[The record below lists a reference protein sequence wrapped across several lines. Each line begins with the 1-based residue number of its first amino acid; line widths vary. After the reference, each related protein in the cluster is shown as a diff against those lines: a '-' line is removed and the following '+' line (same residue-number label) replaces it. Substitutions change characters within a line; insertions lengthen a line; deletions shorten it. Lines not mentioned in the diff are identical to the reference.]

1 MSISKR
7 KWLALGAVLA
17 VLFSGCAANDT
28 PTSEPTSQ
36 PTETTVPPTT
46 AVPDTTPPV
55 IEGVADLR
63 CYLGHNVDLL
73 KGISCFDDMDESPE
87 LTVDDSHVDWT
98 APGSYIVTYTASD
111 DSGNESSATA
121 VLTIIEDNTPP
132 VIYGATDRSLCVGGT
147 IAYRQGVL
155 LTDDTD
161 DSPKLSVDSSGV
173 DLSTPG
179 IYPLVYSATDAAGN
193 VATVEVTVTVHEKLY
208 YFVDEEVIWA
218 KADEIIAEIITED
231 MTQEEQVWAIY
242 YWIRANYSFNGWAD
256 KVDWKQNAYD
266 MIRTGKSDCYGFFA
280 LSKLLFERL
289 GIPNVD
295 VERVRTWEHNGN
307 HYWSV
312 VSVDGGKTWYHYDST
327 PFLAGD
333 VMCLV
338 TDATLDEFSAR
349 NWNCYNRDR
358 STYPATP

>member
-1 MSISKR
+1 MKQNR
-7 KWLALGAVLA
+7 KWMAAALVAAALFAGCGADSA
-17 VLFSGCAANDT
+17 
-28 PTSEPTSQ
+28 PTTEPTAA
-36 PTETTVPPTT
+36 PTETMIPPTT
-46 AVPDTTPPV
+46 TVPDTIPPV
-55 IEGVADLR
+55 LEGVSDIR
-63 CYLGHNVDLL
+63 CYLGHDVDLMN
-73 KGISCFDDMDESPE
+73 GVTVIDELDPNAV
-87 LTVDDSHVDWT
+87 LAVDDSKVDW
-98 APGSYIVTYTASD
+98 AVPGTYEVIYTAED
-111 DSGNESSATA
+111 ESGNQSSAVA

-132 VIYGATDRSLCVGGT
+132 VIYGATDRTLCVGST
-147 IAYRQGVL
+147 IAYRSGVL
-155 LTDDTD
+155 VTDDTD
-161 DSPKLSVDSSGV
+161 ESPKLSVDSSGV

-179 IYPLVYSATDAAGN
+179 TYPLVYSATDAAGN
-193 VATVEVTVTVHEKLY
+193 MTTQEVAVTVHEKLY

-218 KADEIIAEIITED
+218 KADEIISEIITDD

-256 KVDWKQNAYD
+256 NVDWKQNAYD
-266 MIRTGKSDCYGFFA
+266 MIRTGKSDCYGFFP

-295 VERVRTWEHNGN
+295 VERLRTSQSEGH

-338 TDATLDEFSAR
+338 TDEVLDDFNER
-349 NWNCYNRDR
+349 QWNCYNRDR

>member
-1 MSISKR
+1 MKQKSR
-7 KWLALGAVLA
+7 KWMALA
-17 VLFSGCAANDT
+17 VALAALTAGCAADDA
-28 PTSEPTSQ
+28 P
-36 PTETTVPPTT
+36 PTETTAPPTT
-46 AVPDTTPPV
+46 AVPDTSPPV
-55 IEGVADLR
+55 IGGVTDR
-63 CYLGHNVDLL
+63 NCYLGQEMDLRS
-73 KGISCFDDMDESPE
+73 GITVTDDFDPNAV
-87 LTVDDSHVDWT
+87 LAVDDSKVDW
-98 APGSYIVTYTASD
+98 ASPGTYEIIYNAAD
-111 DSGNESSATA
+111 ESGNLSTA
-121 VLTIIEDNTPP
+121 VALLTIIEDNTPP
-132 VIYGATDRSLCVGGT
+132 VIYGATDRALCVGST
-147 IAYRQGVL
+147 IAYRSGVL
-155 LTDDTD
+155 VTDDTD

-173 DLSTPG
+173 DLSSPG
-179 IYPLVYSATDAAGN
+179 TYPLVYSATDAAGN

-218 KADEIIAEIITED
+218 KADEIIAEIITDD

-256 KVDWKQNAYD
+256 KIDWKQNAYE
-266 MIRTGKSDCYGFFA
+266 MIVTGKSDCYGFFA

-295 VERVRTWEHNGN
+295 VERVRTWEHNGD

>member
-1 MSISKR
+1 MKKYWKII
-7 KWLALGAVLA
+7 AAAAVLTA
-17 VLFSGCAANDT
+17 LLAGCGTNDT
-28 PTSEPTSQ
+28 PATEPPVVPS
-36 PTETTVPPTT
+36 ETTIPPTT
-46 AVPDTTPPV
+46 TMPDTTPPAL
-55 IEGVADLR
+55 EGVGDIR
-63 CYLGHNVDLL
+63 CYLGHDMDLL
-73 KGISCFDDMDESPE
+73 SGITVTDDLDPNAFVS
-87 LTVDDSHVDWT
+87 VDDSMVDW
-98 APGSYIVTYTASD
+98 ASPGTYEITYIAAD
-111 DSGNESSATA
+111 ESGNQSTA
-121 VLTIIEDNTPP
+121 VALLTIIEDNTPP
-132 VIYGATDRSLCVGGT
+132 VLYGATDRTLCVGST
-147 IAYRQGVL
+147 ITYRQGVL
-155 LTDDTD
+155 VTDDTD
-161 DSPKLSVDSSGV
+161 AAPKLSIDSSGV

-179 IYPLVYSATDAAGN
+179 TYPLVYTATDAAGN
-193 VATVEVTVTVHEKLY
+193 VTTQEVRVTVHEKVY
-208 YFVDEEVIWA
+208 YYVDEEVIWA
-218 KADEIIAEIITED
+218 KADEIIAKIITDD

-242 YWIRANYSFNGWAD
+242 HWIRANYSFNGWAD

-295 VERVRTWEHNGN
+295 VERLRTSESEGH

-338 TDATLDEFSAR
+338 TDAELDDFNAR
-349 NWNCYNRDR
+349 QWNCYNRDR